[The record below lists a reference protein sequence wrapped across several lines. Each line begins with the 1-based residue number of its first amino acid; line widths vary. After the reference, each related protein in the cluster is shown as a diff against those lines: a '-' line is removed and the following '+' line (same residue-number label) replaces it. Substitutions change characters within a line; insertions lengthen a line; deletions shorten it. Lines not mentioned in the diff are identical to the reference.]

1 MKRIYCFLIT
11 LLLCATAMAQSSTNP
26 DYFSQMWNISNTYYG
41 TVNVNTVGNQLDTI
55 NGATGYFTS
64 SYWKGTY
71 DSARLSPL
79 YRDGNLGMDIT
90 CLRAGA
96 STATVTVTPQQ
107 SGDGITWCT
116 IPGITVATLTP
127 SSLTVPVT
135 TAFNFLDIYE
145 KYYRFMVTTVN
156 AAGCAA
162 HLTYKQKKQ

>member
-1 MKRIYCFLIT
+1 
-11 LLLCATAMAQSSTNP
+11 
-26 DYFSQMWNISNTYYG
+26 MWNISNTYYG
-41 TVNVNTVGNQLDTI
+41 TVNATTVGNQLDTI

-64 SYWKGTY
+64 SYWKSNY

-79 YRDGNLGMDIT
+79 VRDGNLALDIT
-90 CLRAGA
+90 CLRGGA
-96 STATVTVTPQQ
+96 STPTVTVTPQQ

-127 SSLTVPVT
+127 SSLTVPTT
-135 TAFNFLDIYE
+135 TAFNFLDIYG
-145 KYYRFMVTTVN
+145 RFERLMVTSVN